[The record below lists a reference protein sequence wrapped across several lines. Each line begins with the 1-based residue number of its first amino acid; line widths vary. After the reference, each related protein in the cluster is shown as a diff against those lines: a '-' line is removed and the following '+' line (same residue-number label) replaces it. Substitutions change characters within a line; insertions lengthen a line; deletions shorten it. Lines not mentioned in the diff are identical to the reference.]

1 MYLAPILAALATLAI
16 CLYARPL
23 AEKFRVMDVP
33 DGIRKRHEKPMPLI
47 GGLAITLP
55 MLGMGLFLS
64 MTEGDSGFYLR
75 LSISIIVAFLIGFAD
90 DRHDLSPAL
99 RLFLSFALCLG
110 IFSGDSKLIIGILH
124 SSYDHYSLGLKSWAW
139 PFTLIATVGFVY
151 AFNMTDGM
159 DGLAIGQGLI
169 WTVLLLLTNL
179 GELDWYL
186 ITLASVLAVT
196 FWFNMTKKLF
206 LGDSGAY
213 ALSIIFGLMIIYTY
227 NHTPNLKADKIV
239 VWLLIPVLDCLRLI
253 LMRISKRAS
262 PLTPDNNHLHHYL
275 ATLMPR
281 VFVVPSILA
290 VIAASGLLT
299 VLMPDQTLVWLGIT
313 VAIYVIVILIVNIKS
328 RSASA

>member
-1 MYLAPILAALATLAI
+1 
-16 CLYARPL
+16 
-23 AEKFRVMDVP
+23 MDVP

-75 LSISIIVAFLIGFAD
+75 LSISIIVAFLMGFAD

-110 IFSGDSKLIIGILH
+110 VFSGDSKLIIGILH
-124 SSYDHYSLGLKSWAW
+124 SSYEYYSLSLRSWAW
-139 PFTLIATVGFVY
+139 PFTLVATVGFVY

-169 WTVLLLLTNL
+169 WTILLLLTNL

-186 ITLASVLAVT
+186 ISLAAVLAVT

-213 ALSIIFGLMIIYTY
+213 ALSITFGLMIIYTY
-227 NHTPNLKADKIV
+227 NHTPNLKADTIV
-239 VWLLIPVLDCLRLI
+239 VWLLFPILDCLRLI
-253 LMRISKRAS
+253 LTRISKRVS
-262 PLTPDNNHLHHYL
+262 PLTSDSNHLHHHL
-275 ATLMPR
+275 TTLMPR

-290 VIAASGLLT
+290 VVATGGLLT
-299 VLMPDQTLVWLGIT
+299 IFLPEQTLVLLGIL
-313 VAIYVIVILIVNIKS
+313 VAIYAMVISIVNIKS
-328 RSASA
+328 RSTRT